1 MNDITMALGLI
12 EVIGYPTAITAA
24 DAALKA
30 ADVHLATISKVGS
43 GIMTVQLIG
52 DVAAIRS
59 AVEAGKSAAKEI
71 GTLRYIHVIPRY
83 DTQLVG
89 KLLKAPKSVEKKD
102 ENKTY
107 EQSKNLTENELK
119 LKTNSDLK
127 SLINALNIEADEQFI
142 KTAKKDELISI
153 IMNKGIKKEADNG
166 IDG

>member
-30 ADVHLATISKVGS
+30 ADVHLSTISKVGS

-59 AVEAGKSAAKEI
+59 AVEAGGSAAKEI
-71 GTLRYIHVIPRY
+71 GTLRYTHVIPRY
-83 DTQLVG
+83 DTQLIG
-89 KLLKAPKSVEKKD
+89 KFLKLPDSVSDTEDKKMYDKSKD
-102 ENKTY
+102 
-107 EQSKNLTENELK
+107 LTENELK
-119 LKTNSDLK
+119 LKTNADLK
-127 SLINALNIEADEQFI
+127 SLINALNIKTDEQFI
-142 KTAKKDELISI
+142 KTAKKEDLINL
-153 IMNKGIKKEADNG
+153 IMGKGTKKEADNG